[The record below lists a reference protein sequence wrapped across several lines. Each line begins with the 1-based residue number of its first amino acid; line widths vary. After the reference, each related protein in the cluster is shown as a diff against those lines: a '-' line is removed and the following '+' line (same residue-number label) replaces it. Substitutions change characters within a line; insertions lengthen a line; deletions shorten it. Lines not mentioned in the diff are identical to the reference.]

1 MEYKKKIFI
10 AVVEQFLNMIQ
21 NDIVED
27 NGFEGF
33 LGWLEDGEVFRLNGM
48 DEGDVLVAMMYA
60 KMLADDIDALH
71 WKLATFCDED

>member
-1 MEYKKKIFI
+1 MEYKKKIFK

-60 KMLADDIDALH
+60 KELADDIDNLH
-71 WKLATFCDED
+71 WTLATFCDED

>member
-1 MEYKKKIFI
+1 MEYKKKIFK

-60 KMLADDIDALH
+60 KELADEIDAFH
-71 WKLATFCDED
+71 WRLARFCDED

>member
-1 MEYKKKIFI
+1 MEYKKKIFK

-60 KMLADDIDALH
+60 KELADEIDTFH
-71 WKLATFCDED
+71 WRLARFCDED